1 MKRFLRE
8 TMQTDQ
14 IDRISLDD
22 LKKQVE
28 GEGMISRIKYR
39 KNLMTGKKPVVG
51 KYEKMKLE
59 HAHAEHL
66 DDAEKND
73 DFGF

>member
-1 MKRFLRE
+1 
-8 TMQTDQ
+8 
-14 IDRISLDD
+14 
-22 LKKQVE
+22 
-28 GEGMISRIKYR
+28 MISRIKYR
-39 KNLMTGKKPVVG
+39 KNIMISKKPVVQ

-66 DDAEKND
+66 NDEEKND